1 MHAKIWKPNVKKAGK
16 EYWRVSESISFS
28 VNEAKDL
35 ISEEHP
41 AGVEDKENFFSPPA
55 PSSLRAFLMLG

>member
-1 MHAKIWKPNVKKAGK
+1 MPAKIWKPNVKKAGK
-16 EYWRVSESISFS
+16 EILESSESISFS

-41 AGVEDKENFFSPPA
+41 AG
-55 PSSLRAFLMLG
+55 

>member
-28 VNEAKDL
+28 VYEARDL
-35 ISEEHP
+35 ISKSILP
-41 AGVEDKENFFSPPA
+41 ACIT
-55 PSSLRAFLMLG
+55 

>member
-1 MHAKIWKPNVKKAGK
+1 MPAKIWKPNVKKAGK

-28 VNEAKDL
+28 VYEAKDL

-41 AGVEDKENFFSPPA
+41 AG
-55 PSSLRAFLMLG
+55 